1 MLNNQYILY
10 VDVDVS
16 FILYADNRCAK
27 GLGQG
32 ISLYLA
38 NTNNRILSTNRIL
51 YECIGSQYVAGG
63 FTPQIRRSGLEFHI
77 TCKPIK

>member
-51 YECIGSQYVAGG
+51 DECIDHNMLREDSHLKSGDLVWS
-63 FTPQIRRSGLEFHI
+63 FT
-77 TCKPIK
+77 

>member
-16 FILYADNRCAK
+16 LILYADNRCAK

-38 NTNNRILSTNRIL
+38 NTNNRLLSTNRIL
-51 YECIGSQYVAGG
+51 DECIDHNMLREDSHLKSGDLVWS
-63 FTPQIRRSGLEFHI
+63 FT
-77 TCKPIK
+77 